1 MGNEYCRHCGA
12 TLAPDSNFC
21 SECGEAVAEPSGWG
35 SDVGEYDRSHEP
47 TAHTTTR
54 EKETTF
60 AALTHVLGLLTW
72 VIGPLIVLVA
82 TEDEFVEENARNA
95 LNWQIMFSIYMLLS
109 FVLTF
114 VLIGLVFL
122 FLVPIVDLI
131 VCVVAAVKAN
141 DGEAWT
147 YPATPDIV

>member
-1 MGNEYCRHCGA
+1 METEYCRHCGA
-12 TLAPDSNFC
+12 TLAADSKFC
-21 SECGEAVAEPSGWG
+21 SECGKAVAESGGWG
-35 SDVGEYDRSHEP
+35 GDGSGHDRQHEP
-47 TAHTTTR
+47 TAHATTR

-60 AALTHVLGLLTW
+60 AAITHILGLLTW

-131 VCVVAAVKAN
+131 VCIVAAVKAN
-141 DGEAWT
+141 DGEAWK
-147 YPATPDIV
+147 YPATPDLV